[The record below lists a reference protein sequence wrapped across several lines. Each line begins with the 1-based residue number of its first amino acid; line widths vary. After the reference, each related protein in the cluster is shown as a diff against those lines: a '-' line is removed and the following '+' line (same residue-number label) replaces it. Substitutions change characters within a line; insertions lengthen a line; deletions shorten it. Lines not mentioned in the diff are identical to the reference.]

1 MEPKDWVLSQ
11 KKTILSNLQ
20 TDPEFKAKVIDAW
33 VSQQLL
39 KIQEDPLENE
49 VFDNGV
55 LVASRHWE
63 CDFKDCSFTRFR
75 GNATVLAIKVESE
88 DTTKLCKKKK
98 NACLKHYQL
107 HEKSKNDYCHNFFKK
122 NKHLPVGAF
131 LNLKEVATKQ
141 KTAAHESQKT
151 LKPFETTHPS
161 TSATIQ
167 STTITAI
174 EKTSSD
180 RDKHGPY
187 DKKRPLRPN
196 QIIANSSDDSDS
208 EFGETE
214 EPAAKKS
221 VPTKKDV
228 LVQTISSSEFDET
241 EETAAKKSA
250 PTQKDVF
257 VQTISSS
264 EFDETEEPAAK
275 KSAPTQKDVL
285 VQTILSGTTETNEV
299 SELKLKLAASET
311 LVGTLSNQL
320 QNQQKTI
327 EVLLKQNEDLIK
339 IISEKQL
346 NNTSKASTSKIQTE
360 KVLLPTLEEINDLD
374 NYLDRV
380 LSAESSTAIIKMIP
394 PKEWSGKIS
403 EEQWQKIFDKKNVRA
418 KIQNHEKLVDG
429 IHLMTNNS
437 TKDDPAINKAC
448 QKLKDFHTN
457 TKCSEEQLKDLSDTE
472 LFKMCLEKLSVQDP
486 KTKKGLL
493 GYYGADLH
501 WSAFDSK
508 LKGGNLSKLNSL
520 LHQKIENAQVQI
532 FLVNSCFKQSWL

>member
-1 MEPKDWVLSQ
+1 MPKKYAKKPKTPKSTEYTKQQKEDLWTKVQTSKPEDWGLHQ

-20 TDPEFKAKVIDAW
+20 TDPEFKKNVIDAW
-33 VSQQLL
+33 VFQQFL

-63 CDFKDCSFTRFR
+63 CDYKDCYFKRFR
-75 GNATVLAIKVESE
+75 GNATVLAIKVKKE
-88 DTTKLCKKKK
+88 DTNKLSNKKE

-107 HEKSKNDYCHNFFKK
+107 NDKTNYDHCHNFFKK

-221 VPTKKDV
+221 
-228 LVQTISSSEFDET
+228 
-241 EETAAKKSA
+241 
-250 PTQKDVF
+250 
-257 VQTISSS
+257 
-264 EFDETEEPAAK
+264 
-275 KSAPTQKDVL
+275 APTQKDVL

-360 KVLLPTLEEINDLD
+360 KVLLPTLKEINDLD
-374 NYLDRV
+374 NYLDQV

-520 LHQKIENAQVQI
+520 LHQKIQNAQVQI
-532 FLVNSCFKQSWL
+532 NKQL